1 MEAPPDRPRPI
12 YSSFAD
18 DPAQQDLIDAFVV
31 GLAERVDELQ
41 DVEARGDFERL
52 LTRAEALL
60 GDARK
65 AGYDALVHCASTVR
79 SAAQGR
85 RSREAR
91 KALIELTEVSQQVR
105 LGHRGAA

>member
-1 MEAPPDRPRPI
+1 MESPSDRPRPI

-41 DVEARGDFERL
+41 DCEARGELERL
-52 LTRAEALL
+52 LVRAESLL

-65 AGYDALVHCASTVR
+65 AGYDPLVHCASTVR
-79 SAAQGR
+79 LAAQGA
-85 RSREAR
+85 RSLEAR
-91 KALIELTEVSQQVR
+91 KALIELTEVSQRVR

>member
-1 MEAPPDRPRPI
+1 MESPPERPRPI

-41 DVEARGDFERL
+41 DYEARGEFERL
-52 LTRAEALL
+52 LLRAEALL

-65 AGYDALVHCASTVR
+65 AGYDVLVHCAASVR
-79 SAAQGR
+79 TAAQTR
-85 RSREAR
+85 QSREAR
-91 KALIELTEVSQQVR
+91 KALIELTEVSQRVR

>member
-1 MEAPPDRPRPI
+1 MDTQPDRPRPI

-18 DPAQQDLIDAFVV
+18 DPAQQDLIDSFVV

-41 DVEARGDFERL
+41 DCEARSEFEL
-52 LTRAEALL
+52 LKVRAEALL

-65 AGYDALVHCASTVR
+65 AGYDAL
-79 SAAQGR
+79 AQGAAAVR
-85 RSREAR
+85 AAARDTALREAR
-91 KALIELTEVSQQVR
+91 KALIELTEVSQRVR